1 MIEVPYSPY
10 KIFGVEKAVI
20 SLLPGKDVIL
30 PLLFARQCLI
40 HPDKAMPPAS
50 PNCFK
55 GKQGTFSL
63 ECQKNSVSM
72 QIYLLLI
79 LLLSLHLG
87 ESIRTF

>member
-1 MIEVPYSPY
+1 MIEVPYSLY

-20 SLLPGKDVIL
+20 SLLPEK
-30 PLLFARQCLI
+30 QCLI

-72 QIYLLLI
+72 QICMYLLLI
-79 LLLSLHLG
+79 LLLSLHLA